1 VDRGGICAAENS
13 IDRAGKGKA
22 GKRKK
27 RPAGLEIIERDGHWH
42 VHGTISV
49 GGHSKRVR
57 RSLGLAAR
65 PDTRAEALHLKRQI
79 EAEYVA
85 EIVYGIKPSRTLG
98 VAAYRYLER
107 SALAAFTPEDFL
119 YPRRGAS
126 EACFRTGVGSCLA
139 PMSPVN
145 RGNAMVNPAP

>member
-119 YPRRGAS
+119 YPRR
-126 EACFRTGVGSCLA
+126 RRRV
-139 PMSPVN
+139 
-145 RGNAMVNPAP
+145 